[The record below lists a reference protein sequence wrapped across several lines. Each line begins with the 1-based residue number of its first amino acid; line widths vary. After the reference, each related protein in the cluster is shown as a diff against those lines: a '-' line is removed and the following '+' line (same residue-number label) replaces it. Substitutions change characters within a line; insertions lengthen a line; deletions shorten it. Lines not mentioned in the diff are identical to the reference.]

1 MIYESVAISIV
12 PRFPI
17 AIAREDNI
25 ARPLSII
32 QRIFRI
38 LRIAPLGSR
47 AFVYTCTHIE
57 HRKKETIFIFVLIFS
72 IF

>member
-25 ARPLSII
+25 ALDYVANFSN
-32 QRIFRI
+32 
-38 LRIAPLGSR
+38 IANSNRTVGISR
-47 AFVYTCTHIE
+47 FCVHIS
-57 HRKKETIFIFVLIFS
+57 RKKQFS
-72 IF
+72 FSF

>member
-25 ARPLSII
+25 ARPLSRLYSEFFEYCELHRWDLALLYIH
-32 QRIFRI
+32 
-38 LRIAPLGSR
+38 
-47 AFVYTCTHIE
+47 VHISSIE
-57 HRKKETIFIFVLIFS
+57 RKKQFS
-72 IF
+72 FSF